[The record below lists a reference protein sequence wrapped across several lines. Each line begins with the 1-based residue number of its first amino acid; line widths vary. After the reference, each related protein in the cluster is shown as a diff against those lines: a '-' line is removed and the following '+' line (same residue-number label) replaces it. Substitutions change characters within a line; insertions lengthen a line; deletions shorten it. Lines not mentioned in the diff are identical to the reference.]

1 MSRLAPSRLSIA
13 LCAALLFALGSAT
26 AASATNT
33 AASATATA
41 ASATNTAASATNT
54 TTKILEACSE
64 GRIPR
69 GYSQQDYRQAL
80 RQMPAELAEYSPCP
94 NLIHKAQLAGATG
107 SGGAAGGPGGGP
119 GGAGSVAP
127 PTPAE
132 QSSLESSR
140 RGGGGPVKVGSE
152 TLHPGVVHVDIAS
165 ALSSLPTPLIALLAF
180 LLAGAALTVGFA
192 LRGRVRALRLRRTDR
207 GA

>member
-1 MSRLAPSRLSIA
+1 MSRIAPPRLSIA
-13 LCAALLFALGSAT
+13 LCVALLLVLGGAT
-26 AASATNT
+26 V
-33 AASATATA
+33 

-94 NLIHKAQLAGATG
+94 NLIHKAQLASATG
-107 SGGAAGGPGGGP
+107 RGGGAGGPGGGS
-119 GGAGSVAP
+119 GGGEGSVAP

-132 QSSLESSR
+132 QNSLESSG
-140 RGGGGPVKVGSE
+140 RGGGGPVRVGGE

-192 LRGRVRALRLRRTDR
+192 LRSRVRAPRLRRSDR
-207 GA
+207 GS